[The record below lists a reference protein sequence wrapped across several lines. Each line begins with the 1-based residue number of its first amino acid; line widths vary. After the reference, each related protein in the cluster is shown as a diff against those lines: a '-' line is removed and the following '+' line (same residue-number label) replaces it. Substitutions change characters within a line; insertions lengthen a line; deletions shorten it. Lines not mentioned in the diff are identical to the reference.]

1 MIDLVKN
8 EDDMD
13 TIIEAYYNFKGHN
26 TIFSNLMI
34 DNLVRASVS
43 VKKPQKVFDIFA
55 YHHYLLYYPHTK
67 TINLLL
73 VNIELILFKATVG
86 LLYYKQPIGIIE
98 QIP

>member
-73 VNIELILFKATVG
+73 DFFITNNQSGSLNKYLE
-86 LLYYKQPIGIIE
+86 II
-98 QIP
+98 